1 MFKKEIRLL
10 VPQGIR
16 MSLEEIIIAQIPLQ
30 EVVIQNPAEV
40 PVWNEQDQEILE
52 WLFPSLREPP
62 RPVTPDCPEPPRLQR
77 GLRRTRALSRREW
90 ADLLSVV

>member
-1 MFKKEIRLL
+1 M
-10 VPQGIR
+10 P
-16 MSLEEIIIAQIPLQ
+16 LEEIIIAQIPLR

-40 PVWNEQDQEILE
+40 PVWNQQDQEILE
-52 WLFPSLREPP
+52 WLFPALREPP

-77 GLRRTRALSRREW
+77 TRALAPREW